1 MRQFKATLA
10 VLLLTGTLV
19 PFALTGCGSR
29 QGGAGAADSNFAA
42 APAEE
47 SMPSSAAADSDGFAI
62 ASESDAA
69 DAVSGTEKTSIV
81 PEGVEA
87 AEPSAST
94 ERKLVT
100 TYHYDVETEDFDSLI
115 QYVEAQTKSLGGY
128 VEDSSINGATYHDE
142 EFLPDDSAR
151 THRTGYYTLRIP
163 ADKAESFA
171 KDIEGRTN
179 VLSQDTSVEDITLQY
194 VDTDARRESLEEE
207 QQRLNAMLKKAET
220 VDEMI
225 QIEQALENVRYQL
238 NDIKSQLKVYDNQVN
253 YSTINLTIEEV
264 VNYTPVVTKSTQQ
277 RITDGFFKNLDLT
290 LHGLKEFGIWIVVH
304 SPQIIVFIIVLWI
317 IIAILRRVGTH
328 GKRKAA
334 RIAKK
339 QQKAA
344 ARANKKA
351 GVKNGAKGDS
361 AIEGSITAGTG
372 TTNNT
377 AAETGAATTVSAGTD
392 AENSTGANP
401 AAGAAS
407 DADTESKT
415 GEQLLR
421 EAGERMMA
429 TTPQEPDQ
437 KDHQ

>member
-69 DAVSGTEKTSIV
+69 DAVSGTEKTAIV
-81 PEGVEA
+81 SEGGEE
-87 AEPSAST
+87 AEPSPSA

-264 VNYTPVVTKSTQQ
+264 VNYTPVDTKSTQQ

-334 RIAKK
+334 RTAKK

-344 ARANKKA
+344 ARANAKA
-351 GVKNGAKGDS
+351 GAKNGVKGDS
-361 AIEGSITAGTG
+361 AIEGSTTAGTG

-377 AAETGAATTVSAGTD
+377 AAGTGADTNISAGTD
-392 AENSTGANP
+392 TGNSTGANP

-407 DADTESKT
+407 NADTESKT

-429 TTPQEPDQ
+429 TTPQEPEQ

>member
-69 DAVSGTEKTSIV
+69 DAVSGTEKTAIV
-81 PEGVEA
+81 SEGGEV
-87 AEPSAST
+87 AEPSASA

-142 EFLPDDSAR
+142 DLLPDDSAR

-225 QIEQALENVRYQL
+225 QIEQALESVRYQL

-264 VNYTPVVTKSTQQ
+264 VNYTPVDTKSTQQ

-304 SPQIIVFIIVLWI
+304 SPQIIVSIIVLWI

-334 RIAKK
+334 RTAKK

-344 ARANKKA
+344 ARANAKA
-351 GVKNGAKGDS
+351 GAKNGARDDS
-361 AIEGSITAGTG
+361 AIEGSTTAGTG

-392 AENSTGANP
+392 AVNSTGANP
-401 AAGAAS
+401 AAGAAP